1 MSGHWIERMHAK
13 FDKGSNPWSSMF
25 GPGAT
30 GFGKPNFRW
39 RIFDRGDL
47 KYMILELLRDRPM
60 HGYEVMRALEE
71 TSGGA
76 YTASPGSVYPTLQ
89 SLEDDGYVSSEE
101 ADGRKVYTIT
111 DAGREFLESNQDRVE
126 QILRRI
132 ADYAKHFSG
141 APMTDVTRSFVRLAH
156 ASFEQSIRRVG
167 DQDSM
172 DRLREILEKAA
183 REIENVGRGESSTE
197 PSGSGAEEA

>member
-1 MSGHWIERMHAK
+1 MSGYWIERMHAK

-197 PSGSGAEEA
+197 PSGSGAEEE

>member
-1 MSGHWIERMHAK
+1 MNAK

-89 SLEDDGYVSSEE
+89 SLEDGGYVSSEE
-101 ADGRKVYTIT
+101 KDGRKVYTIT
-111 DAGREFLESNQDRVE
+111 DEGREFLDSNQDRVE
-126 QILRRI
+126 QILHRI
-132 ADYAKHFSG
+132 KDFAKHFSG
-141 APMTDVTRSFVRLAH
+141 APMTDVTRSFMRLAQ

-167 DQDSM
+167 DEDSM
-172 DRLREILEKAA
+172 DRLREILEQAA
-183 REIENVGRGESSTE
+183 REIENVGGGGKTPGT
-197 PSGSGAEEA
+197 PSSGAEEE

>member
-1 MSGHWIERMHAK
+1 MSPK

-25 GPGAT
+25 GPGGS

-89 SLEDDGYVSSEE
+89 SLEDDSYVSCEE
-101 ADGRKVYTIT
+101 QDGRKVYTIT
-111 DAGREFLESNQDRVE
+111 EQGVEFLDSNRDRVD
-126 QILRRI
+126 QILHRI
-132 ADYAKHFSG
+132 ADFARQFSG
-141 APMTDVTRSFVRLAH
+141 APMTDVTRSFMRLAQ

-167 DQDSM
+167 DEDSL
-172 DRLREILEKAA
+172 DRLREILEKAV
-183 REIENVGRGESSTE
+183 RDIENVGGGGNPPGT
-197 PSGSGAEEA
+197 SGSGAEEK

>member
-1 MSGHWIERMHAK
+1 MNAK

-25 GPGAT
+25 GPGAS

-76 YTASPGSVYPTLQ
+76 YTPSPGSVYPTLQ
-89 SLEDDGYVSSEE
+89 SLEDEGYVSSEE
-101 ADGRKVYTIT
+101 MDGRKVYTIT
-111 DAGREFLESNQDRVE
+111 GEGREFLDSNKDRVE
-126 QILRRI
+126 QILHRI
-132 ADYAKHFSG
+132 GDFAKHFSG
-141 APMTDVTRSFVRLAH
+141 APMTDVTRSFMRLAH

-167 DQDSM
+167 DEDSM

-183 REIENVGRGESSTE
+183 REIENVGSGGTSPGT
-197 PSGSGAEEA
+197 SGSGAEEK

>member
-1 MSGHWIERMHAK
+1 MENSRMHAK

-25 GPGAT
+25 GPGAS

-71 TSGGA
+71 TSAGA

-111 DAGREFLESNQDRVE
+111 GEGREFLDSNQDRVE
-126 QILRRI
+126 QILHRI
-132 ADYAKHFSG
+132 ADFAKHFSG
-141 APMTDVTRSFVRLAH
+141 APMTDVTRSFMRLAH

-167 DQDSM
+167 DEDSM
-172 DRLREILEKAA
+172 DRLREILEQAA
-183 REIENVGRGESSTE
+183 REIENVGSGGKSSGT
-197 PSGSGAEEA
+197 SGNGAEEE

>member
-1 MSGHWIERMHAK
+1 MSPK
-13 FDKGSNPWSSMF
+13 FDKGANPWSSMF

-101 ADGRKVYTIT
+101 SDGRKVYTIT
-111 DAGREFLESNQDRVE
+111 DEGLEFLDSNQDRVE
-126 QILRRI
+126 QILMRI
-132 ADYAKHFSG
+132 RDYARHFSG
-141 APMTDVTRSFVRLAH
+141 APMTDVTRSFVRLAQ

-167 DQDSM
+167 DEDSM
-172 DRLREILEKAA
+172 DRLREILERAA
-183 REIENVGRGESSTE
+183 REIENVGRGGPPPES
-197 PSGSGAEEA
+197 PGSGAEEE

>member
-1 MSGHWIERMHAK
+1 MHAK

-30 GFGKPNFRW
+30 GFGKPNLRW

-111 DAGREFLESNQDRVE
+111 EEGREFLDSNRDRVE
-126 QILRRI
+126 QILHRI
-132 ADYAKHFSG
+132 ADFAKHFSG
-141 APMTDVTRSFVRLAH
+141 APMTDVTRSFMRLAH

-167 DQDSM
+167 DEDSM

-183 REIENVGRGESSTE
+183 REIENVG
-197 PSGSGAEEA
+197 SGGKSPETSGNGAEEE

>member
-1 MSGHWIERMHAK
+1 MNAK

-25 GPGAT
+25 GPGAS

-89 SLEDDGYVSSEE
+89 SLEDEGYVSSEE
-101 ADGRKVYTIT
+101 MDGRKVYTIT
-111 DAGREFLESNQDRVE
+111 GEGREFLDSNKDRVE
-126 QILRRI
+126 QILHRI
-132 ADYAKHFSG
+132 GDFAKHFSG
-141 APMTDVTRSFVRLAH
+141 APMTDVTRSFMRLAH

-167 DQDSM
+167 DEDSM

-183 REIENVGRGESSTE
+183 REIENVGSGGKFPWT
-197 PSGSGAEEA
+197 SGSGAEEE

>member
-1 MSGHWIERMHAK
+1 MHAK

-25 GPGAT
+25 GPGSS

-111 DAGREFLESNQDRVE
+111 GEGREFLDSNQDRVE
-126 QILRRI
+126 QILHRI
-132 ADYAKHFSG
+132 SDFAKHFSG
-141 APMTDVTRSFVRLAH
+141 APMTDVTRSFMRLAH

-167 DQDSM
+167 DEDSM
-172 DRLREILEKAA
+172 DRLREILEQAA
-183 REIENVGRGESSTE
+183 REIENVGSGGKSSGT
-197 PSGSGAEEA
+197 SGNGAEEE

>member
-1 MSGHWIERMHAK
+1 MNAK

-25 GPGAT
+25 GPGAA

-47 KYMILELLRDRPM
+47 KYMILELLRERPM

-71 TSGGA
+71 SSGGA

-89 SLEDDGYVSSEE
+89 SLEDDGYVTGDEK
-101 ADGRKVYTIT
+101 DGRKVYTIT
-111 DAGREFLESNQDRVE
+111 DEGREFLDSNQDRVE

-132 ADYAKHFSG
+132 ADFAKHFSG
-141 APMTDVTRSFVRLAH
+141 APMTDVTRSFMRLAQ
-156 ASFEQSIRRVG
+156 ASFEQSLRRVG
-167 DQDSM
+167 DEDSM

-183 REIENVGRGESSTE
+183 RDIENVGGGGN
-197 PSGSGAEEA
+197 PPGASGSGAGEE

>member
-1 MSGHWIERMHAK
+1 MNAK

-25 GPGAT
+25 GPGAS

-89 SLEDDGYVSSEE
+89 SLEDEGYVSSEE
-101 ADGRKVYTIT
+101 MDGRKVYTIT
-111 DAGREFLESNQDRVE
+111 GEGREFLDSNKDRVE
-126 QILRRI
+126 QILHRI
-132 ADYAKHFSG
+132 GDFAKHFSG
-141 APMTDVTRSFVRLAH
+141 APMTDVTRSFMRLAH

-167 DQDSM
+167 DEDSM

-183 REIENVGRGESSTE
+183 REIENVGSGGTSPGT
-197 PSGSGAEEA
+197 SGSGAEEE

>member
-1 MSGHWIERMHAK
+1 MHAK

-111 DAGREFLESNQDRVE
+111 EEGREFLDSNRDRVE
-126 QILRRI
+126 QILHRI
-132 ADYAKHFSG
+132 ADFAKHFSG
-141 APMTDVTRSFVRLAH
+141 APMTDVTRSFMRLAH

-167 DQDSM
+167 DEDSM

-183 REIENVGRGESSTE
+183 REIENVG
-197 PSGSGAEEA
+197 SGGKSPETSGNGAEEE

>member
-1 MSGHWIERMHAK
+1 MPSLLQGW
-13 FDKGSNPWSSMF
+13 
-25 GPGAT
+25 
-30 GFGKPNFRW
+30 
-39 RIFDRGDL
+39 RGDIVG
-47 KYMILELLRDRPM
+47 KTFRKLLAGEIAIR
-60 HGYEVMRALEE
+60 VMRALEE

-89 SLEDDGYVSSEE
+89 SLEDDGYVSLEE
-101 ADGRKVYTIT
+101 KDGRKVYTIT
-111 DAGREFLESNQDRVE
+111 DDGLEFLESNQDRVE

-167 DQDSM
+167 DEDSM
-172 DRLREILEKAA
+172 DRLREILEQAA
-183 REIENVGRGESSTE
+183 REIENVGSGGKSSGT
-197 PSGSGAEEA
+197 SGNGAEEE

>member
-1 MSGHWIERMHAK
+1 MRDDRMKAK

-71 TSGGA
+71 TSRGA

-89 SLEDDGYVSSEE
+89 SLEDEGLVSSEE
-101 ADGRKVYTIT
+101 SDGRKVYTIT
-111 DAGREFLESNQDRVE
+111 DRGRAFLEDNQDRVD

-132 ADYAKHFSG
+132 TDFARHFSG
-141 APMTDVTRSFVRLAH
+141 ASMTDVTRSFVKLAH
-156 ASFEQSIRRVG
+156 ASFEQSIRQVG
-167 DQDSM
+167 DDDSL

-183 REIENVGRGESSTE
+183 RDIENVGRGGKE
-197 PSGSGAEEA
+197 PRTPGRGAEDE

>member
-1 MSGHWIERMHAK
+1 MSAR

-25 GPGAT
+25 GPGASP
-30 GFGKPNFRW
+30 FGKPNFRW

-60 HGYEVMRALEE
+60 HGYEVMRSLEE

-89 SLEDDGYVSSEE
+89 ALEDDGYVSSEE
-101 ADGRKVYTIT
+101 RDGRKVYTIT
-111 DAGREFLESNQDRVE
+111 DEGRAFLDSNQDRVE

-132 ADYAKHFSG
+132 GDFAKHFSG
-141 APMTDVTRSFVRLAH
+141 APMTDMTRSFMRLAH

-167 DQDSM
+167 DEDSM

-183 REIENVGRGESSTE
+183 RDIENVGGGGDS
-197 PSGSGAEEA
+197 PGKSGNGAEEE

>member
-1 MSGHWIERMHAK
+1 MHAK

-111 DAGREFLESNQDRVE
+111 DAGREFLDSNQDRVE

-197 PSGSGAEEA
+197 PSGSGAEEE